1 MDHSP
6 GYTYISDYVNVA
18 RSSVD
23 SGVSNL
29 VKGVVSQE
37 AGRLSH
43 SRLVKIDTVGDVVP
57 GGSSIIT
64 TVLVS
69 GFGAMTVSDVIP
81 PHGVRGLRL

>member
-57 GGSSIIT
+57 GSSIIT

-81 PHGVRGLRL
+81 TSWVM

>member
-1 MDHSP
+1 M
-6 GYTYISDYVNVA
+6 
-18 RSSVD
+18 D

-57 GGSSIIT
+57 GSSIIT

-81 PHGVRGLRL
+81 LHGLCGVRGLRL